1 MRGDQGVQ
9 LTTDDDNFHSPTS
22 DDPMWSETTW
32 FSISVPER
40 RIHAYVYPWVRPN
53 MKMFG
58 GGVIVW
64 DDSGALPWD
73 SLHCNYQWNLPLA
86 ALGDLR
92 DFEFPLRIRV
102 RCLEP
107 LTTYH
112 VTYDHPDCSID
123 VQFRAIVEP
132 HVRGRGDPP
141 GLFSAHVDQPGHVTG
156 RITLAGEEIPV
167 DCYAMRDRSW
177 GPRIEDP
184 TLRMGYDHAQCASSA
199 FLAFSLPDAAGAP
212 VVMGYLWRD
221 GEAAALVSGTREIER
236 DGVWPRRIVISA
248 VDALGRRIEAVG
260 QCVNRFSFTNIP
272 WMFNWLS
279 LTRWEYEGSD
289 GAAAV
294 GWGEVQD
301 VWHTD
306 RYRAFARSL
315 RQR

>member
-1 MRGDQGVQ
+1 MQGDQGVQ
-9 LTTDDDNFHSPTS
+9 LTAEDDNFHPPTS

-40 RIHAYVYPWVRPN
+40 RLHAYVYPWVRPN

-64 DDSGALPWD
+64 DDTGELPWD
-73 SLHCNYQWNLPLA
+73 SVHCNYQWNLPLA
-86 ALGDLR
+86 TLGDLR
-92 DFEFPLRIRV
+92 DFEFPLGIRV

-123 VQFRAIVEP
+123 VQFRAIMEP
-132 HVRGRGDPP
+132 HIVGRGDPP

-156 RITLAGEEIPV
+156 QITLGDEKIPV
-167 DCYAMRDRSW
+167 DCYAIRDRSW
-177 GPRIEDP
+177 GPRIEDR
-184 TLRMGYDHAQCASSA
+184 TLRMGYDHAQCATSA
-199 FLAFSLPDAAGAP
+199 FLAFSLPDAAGSP
-212 VVMGYLWRD
+212 VIMGYLWRD

-236 DGVWPRRIVISA
+236 DGVSPRRVVIRA

-260 QCVNRFSFTNIP
+260 ECVNRFSFTNIP

-279 LTRWEYEGSD
+279 LTRWEYEGS
-289 GAAAV
+289 GGTAAV

-301 VWHTD
+301 VWHSD
-306 RYRAFARSL
+306 KYRAFARSL
-315 RQR
+315 RDR